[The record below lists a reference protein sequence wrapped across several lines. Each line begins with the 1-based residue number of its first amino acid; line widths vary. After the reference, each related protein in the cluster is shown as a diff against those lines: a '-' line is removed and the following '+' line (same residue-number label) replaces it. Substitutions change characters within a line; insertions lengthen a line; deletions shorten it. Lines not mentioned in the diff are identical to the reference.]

1 MDFAPM
7 HIIHIA
13 YITLTLF
20 GILLL
25 LGRNSCKALV
35 FLLGVHFVE
44 EILNIFEESHFL
56 EGIYLITPALQLA
69 YGPLYYLFAKNLI
82 YGDLDIRKHL
92 IHLLPAVIAIGFTR
106 WWSVELMVA
115 FAILVIY
122 FVPTYRLLY
131 RYHGILRDLVSDDE
145 AHSLKWL
152 TNTLIVIGTCAF
164 IDFIRLNLQQTLS
177 FELLTQWY
185 FVSALVSLLCIAYLL
200 LKAVRQPEL
209 YSGIAD
215 MQRRIEVSQ
224 ESTLPKKDVDIEVA
238 QGLFA
243 AVLEYQKQSF
253 AYRRPKYSLRN
264 LADEMGLSEQDLSW
278 AINTGGQKNFSDFIN
293 ELRIEEVKSSLAQ
306 ILPDQNILD
315 IALGAGFNSKS
326 SFNAVFKKHTGMT
339 PSQYLDTSKK
349 INLAL

>member
-1 MDFAPM
+1 MNIPPI
-7 HIIHIA
+7 HVVHIA

-20 GILLL
+20 GILLVV
-25 LGRNSCKALV
+25 GRPSCKALAM
-35 FLLGVHFVE
+35 LLSVHLVE
-44 EILNIFEESHFL
+44 EILNIFEESHF
-56 EGIYLITPALQLA
+56 GQAIYLVTPALQLA

-106 WWSVELMVA
+106 WWSVELIVA

-131 RYHGILRDLVSDDE
+131 RYHGILRDLVADDD

-152 TNTLIVIGTCAF
+152 TNTLIIIGTLAF
-164 IDFIRLNLQQTLS
+164 IDFIRLNLQQTLG

-185 FVSALVSLLCIAYLL
+185 FLSALVSLLCIAYLL

-215 MQRRIEVSQ
+215 MQRRIGASQ
-224 ESTLPKKDVDIEVA
+224 EPAQLTKDVDIDVA
-238 QGLFA
+238 QHLFA
-243 AVLEYQKQSF
+243 AVLEYQKQSL

-264 LADEMGLSEQDLSW
+264 LADEMGLSEQDVSW

-339 PSQYLDTSKK
+339 PSQYLNMSKK
-349 INLAL
+349 TNLAV